1 MYSMLIVTDFY
12 KNRGVIS
19 MHKKI
24 LLVIVLCFMMTGCS
38 LFPDGSISGS
48 EEKEVQVNED
58 NNIKH
63 INTTISSKVS
73 VDADIPDYSG
83 ISLKEFKA
91 QYKDWTEP
99 QMTAVSDIF
108 CNNREVKDYN
118 DNNSERRLYT
128 YNDDS
133 KLIIGTGLISFYTGK
148 VGERNYNIYIGNVT
162 KQENDAKEAFPQ
174 EELENLPKE
183 KVIDEVRKVCDNL
196 EIKLSEDVPV
206 CYAFDSE
213 SATKV
218 MMNYEDNLRYNKT
231 KDGQI
236 INEITW
242 NYEDEVYYM
251 EFDVEL
257 EGIPISRYSFNDN
270 SKASF
275 DTKLTVV
282 YGRNGFEKF
291 EVYSL
296 YDIVETDDNIK
307 LADIDDIVKQLSAYL
322 MYNNQLDEQVI
333 NDIKLVYL
341 PTKLTGSSNKGK
353 PLTISPFW
361 VCTVTKSLYAEKD
374 GISSTDHEQN
384 MIFINAQNKDTYKSN
399 NIGFK

>member
-1 MYSMLIVTDFY
+1 MY
-12 KNRGVIS
+12 
-19 MHKKI
+19 KKI

-91 QYKDWTEP
+91 QYKDWTEQ

-196 EIKLSEDVPV
+196 EIKLSEDEPV

-218 MMNYEDNLRYNKT
+218 MMNYEDKLRYNKT

-257 EGIPISRYSFNDN
+257 EGIPLSRYSFNDN

-282 YGRNGFEKF
+282 YGRNGIEKF

-296 YDIVETDDNIK
+296 YDIVETDDDIK

-341 PTKLTGSSNKGK
+341 PTKLSGSSNKGK

>member
-1 MYSMLIVTDFY
+1 MY
-12 KNRGVIS
+12 
-19 MHKKI
+19 KKI

-91 QYKDWTEP
+91 QYKDWTEQ

-196 EIKLSEDVPV
+196 EIKLSEDEPV

-218 MMNYEDNLRYNKT
+218 MMNYEDKLRYNKA

-257 EGIPISRYSFNDN
+257 EGIPLSRYSFNDN

-282 YGRNGFEKF
+282 YGRNGIEKF

-296 YDIVETDDNIK
+296 YDIVETDDDIK

>member
-1 MYSMLIVTDFY
+1 
-12 KNRGVIS
+12 
-19 MHKKI
+19 
-24 LLVIVLCFMMTGCS
+24 
-38 LFPDGSISGS
+38 
-48 EEKEVQVNED
+48 
-58 NNIKH
+58 
-63 INTTISSKVS
+63 
-73 VDADIPDYSG
+73 
-83 ISLKEFKA
+83 
-91 QYKDWTEP
+91 
-99 QMTAVSDIF
+99 
-108 CNNREVKDYN
+108 
-118 DNNSERRLYT
+118 
-128 YNDDS
+128 
-133 KLIIGTGLISFYTGK
+133 
-148 VGERNYNIYIGNVT
+148 
-162 KQENDAKEAFPQ
+162 
-174 EELENLPKE
+174 
-183 KVIDEVRKVCDNL
+183 
-196 EIKLSEDVPV
+196 
-206 CYAFDSE
+206 
-213 SATKV
+213 
-218 MMNYEDNLRYNKT
+218 MNYEDKLRYSKT

-257 EGIPISRYSFNDN
+257 EGIPLSRYSFNDN

-282 YGRNGFEKF
+282 YGRNGIEKF

-296 YDIVETDDNIK
+296 YDIVETDDDIK

-341 PTKLTGSSNKGK
+341 PTKLSGSSNKGK

>member
-1 MYSMLIVTDFY
+1 
-12 KNRGVIS
+12 

-91 QYKDWTEP
+91 QYKDWTEQ

-196 EIKLSEDVPV
+196 EIKLSEDEPV

-218 MMNYEDNLRYNKT
+218 MMNYEDKLRYNKT

-257 EGIPISRYSFNDN
+257 EGIPLSRYSFNDN

-282 YGRNGFEKF
+282 YGRNGIEKF

-296 YDIVETDDNIK
+296 YDIVETDDDIK

-341 PTKLTGSSNKGK
+341 PTKLSGSSNKGK

>member
-1 MYSMLIVTDFY
+1 MY
-12 KNRGVIS
+12 
-19 MHKKI
+19 KKI

-63 INTTISSKVS
+63 LNTTISSKVS

-91 QYKDWTEP
+91 QYKDWTEQ

-196 EIKLSEDVPV
+196 EIKLSEDEPV

-218 MMNYEDNLRYNKT
+218 MMNYEDKLRYNKT

-257 EGIPISRYSFNDN
+257 EGIPLSRYSFNDN

-282 YGRNGFEKF
+282 YGRNGIEKF

-296 YDIVETDDNIK
+296 YDIVETDDDIK

>member
-1 MYSMLIVTDFY
+1 MY
-12 KNRGVIS
+12 
-19 MHKKI
+19 KKI

-91 QYKDWTEP
+91 QYKDWTEQ

-196 EIKLSEDVPV
+196 EIKLSEDEPV

-218 MMNYEDNLRYNKT
+218 MMNYEDKLRYNKT

-257 EGIPISRYSFNDN
+257 EGIPLSRYSFNDN

-282 YGRNGFEKF
+282 YGRNGIEKF

-296 YDIVETDDNIK
+296 YDIVETDDDIK

-341 PTKLTGSSNKGK
+341 PTKLSGSSNKGK
-353 PLTISPFW
+353 QLTISPFW

>member
-1 MYSMLIVTDFY
+1 MY
-12 KNRGVIS
+12 
-19 MHKKI
+19 KKI

-63 INTTISSKVS
+63 INTTIISKVS

-91 QYKDWTEP
+91 QYKDWTEQ

-196 EIKLSEDVPV
+196 EIKLSEDEPV

-218 MMNYEDNLRYNKT
+218 MMNYEDKLRYNKT

-257 EGIPISRYSFNDN
+257 EGIPLSRYSFNDN

-282 YGRNGFEKF
+282 YGRNGIEKF

-296 YDIVETDDNIK
+296 YDIVETDDDIK

>member
-1 MYSMLIVTDFY
+1 MY
-12 KNRGVIS
+12 
-19 MHKKI
+19 KKI

-91 QYKDWTEP
+91 QYKDWTEQ

-196 EIKLSEDVPV
+196 EIKLSEDEPV

-218 MMNYEDNLRYNKT
+218 MMNCEDKLRYNKT

-257 EGIPISRYSFNDN
+257 EGIPLSRYSFNDN

-282 YGRNGFEKF
+282 YGRNGIEKF

>member
-91 QYKDWTEP
+91 QYKDWTEQ

-196 EIKLSEDVPV
+196 EIKLSEDEPV

-218 MMNYEDNLRYNKT
+218 MMNYEDKLRYNKT

-257 EGIPISRYSFNDN
+257 EGIPLSRYSFNDN

-282 YGRNGFEKF
+282 YGRNGIEKF

-296 YDIVETDDNIK
+296 YDIVETDDDIK

>member
-1 MYSMLIVTDFY
+1 MY
-12 KNRGVIS
+12 
-19 MHKKI
+19 KKI

-196 EIKLSEDVPV
+196 EIKLSEDEPV

-218 MMNYEDNLRYNKT
+218 MMNYEDKLRYNKT

-257 EGIPISRYSFNDN
+257 EGIPLSRYSFNDN

-282 YGRNGFEKF
+282 YGRNGIEKF

-296 YDIVETDDNIK
+296 YDIVETDDDIK

-341 PTKLTGSSNKGK
+341 PTKLSGSSNKGK

>member
-12 KNRGVIS
+12 KNRGVIY
-19 MHKKI
+19 MYKKI

-91 QYKDWTEP
+91 QYKDWTEQ

-118 DNNSERRLYT
+118 NYERRVYT

-174 EELENLPKE
+174 EELENLPKD

-257 EGIPISRYSFNDN
+257 EGIPLSRYSFMDN

-282 YGRNGFEKF
+282 YGRNGIEEF

>member
-1 MYSMLIVTDFY
+1 MY
-12 KNRGVIS
+12 
-19 MHKKI
+19 KKI

-91 QYKDWTEP
+91 QYKDWTEQ

-196 EIKLSEDVPV
+196 EIKLSEDEPV

-218 MMNYEDNLRYNKT
+218 MMNYEDKLRYNKT

-257 EGIPISRYSFNDN
+257 EGIPLSRYSFNDN

-341 PTKLTGSSNKGK
+341 PTKLAGSSNKGK

>member
-1 MYSMLIVTDFY
+1 MY
-12 KNRGVIS
+12 
-19 MHKKI
+19 KKI
-24 LLVIVLCFMMTGCS
+24 LLVIVLCFMMTGGS

-91 QYKDWTEP
+91 QYKDWTEQ

-196 EIKLSEDVPV
+196 EIKLSEDEPV

-218 MMNYEDNLRYNKT
+218 MMNYEDKLRYNKT

-257 EGIPISRYSFNDN
+257 EGIPLSRYSFNDN

-282 YGRNGFEKF
+282 YGRNGIEKF

-296 YDIVETDDNIK
+296 YDIVETDDDIK

-341 PTKLTGSSNKGK
+341 PTKLSGSSNKGK

>member
-1 MYSMLIVTDFY
+1 MY
-12 KNRGVIS
+12 
-19 MHKKI
+19 KKI

-91 QYKDWTEP
+91 QYKDWTEQ

-196 EIKLSEDVPV
+196 EIKLSEDEPV

-218 MMNYEDNLRYNKT
+218 MMNYEDKLRYSKT

-257 EGIPISRYSFNDN
+257 EGIPLSRYSFNDN

-341 PTKLTGSSNKGK
+341 PTKLSGSSNKGK

>member
-1 MYSMLIVTDFY
+1 
-12 KNRGVIS
+12 

-73 VDADIPDYSG
+73 VDTDIPDYSG

-91 QYKDWTEP
+91 QYKDWTEQ

-196 EIKLSEDVPV
+196 EIKLSEDEPV

-218 MMNYEDNLRYNKT
+218 MMNYEDKLRYNKT

-257 EGIPISRYSFNDN
+257 EGIPLSRYSFNDN

-282 YGRNGFEKF
+282 YGRNGIEKF

-296 YDIVETDDNIK
+296 YDIVETDDDIK

-341 PTKLTGSSNKGK
+341 PTKLSGSSNKGK

>member
-1 MYSMLIVTDFY
+1 MY
-12 KNRGVIS
+12 
-19 MHKKI
+19 KKI

-91 QYKDWTEP
+91 QYKDWTEQ

-196 EIKLSEDVPV
+196 EIKLSEDEPV

-218 MMNYEDNLRYNKT
+218 MMNYEDKLRYSKT

-257 EGIPISRYSFNDN
+257 EGIPLSRYSFNDN

-282 YGRNGFEKF
+282 YGRNGIEKF

-296 YDIVETDDNIK
+296 YDIVETDDDIK

-341 PTKLTGSSNKGK
+341 PTKLSGSSNKGK

>member
-1 MYSMLIVTDFY
+1 MY
-12 KNRGVIS
+12 
-19 MHKKI
+19 KKI

-196 EIKLSEDVPV
+196 EIKLSEDEPV

-218 MMNYEDNLRYNKT
+218 MMNYEDKLRYNKT

-257 EGIPISRYSFNDN
+257 EGIPLSRYSFNDN

-282 YGRNGFEKF
+282 YGRNGIEKF

-296 YDIVETDDNIK
+296 YDIVETDDDIK

-333 NDIKLVYL
+333 YDIKLVYL

>member
-1 MYSMLIVTDFY
+1 MY
-12 KNRGVIS
+12 
-19 MHKKI
+19 KKI

-91 QYKDWTEP
+91 QYKDWTEQ

-196 EIKLSEDVPV
+196 EIKLSEDEPV

-218 MMNYEDNLRYNKT
+218 MMNYEDKLRYNKT

-257 EGIPISRYSFNDN
+257 EGIPLSRYSFNDN

-282 YGRNGFEKF
+282 YGRNGIEKF

-296 YDIVETDDNIK
+296 YDIVETDDDIK

>member
-1 MYSMLIVTDFY
+1 MY
-12 KNRGVIS
+12 
-19 MHKKI
+19 KKI

-91 QYKDWTEP
+91 QYKDWTEQ
-99 QMTAVSDIF
+99 QMTVVSDIF

-196 EIKLSEDVPV
+196 EIKLSEDEPV

-218 MMNYEDNLRYNKT
+218 MMNYEDKLRYNKT

-257 EGIPISRYSFNDN
+257 EGIPLSRYSFNDN

-282 YGRNGFEKF
+282 YGRNGIEKF

-296 YDIVETDDNIK
+296 YDIVETDDDIK

-341 PTKLTGSSNKGK
+341 PTKLSGSSNKGK

>member
-1 MYSMLIVTDFY
+1 MY
-12 KNRGVIS
+12 
-19 MHKKI
+19 KKI

-91 QYKDWTEP
+91 QYKDWTEQ

-196 EIKLSEDVPV
+196 EIKLSEDEPV

-218 MMNYEDNLRYNKT
+218 MMNYEDKLRYNKT

-251 EFDVEL
+251 EFDIEL
-257 EGIPISRYSFNDN
+257 EGIPLSRYSFNDN

-282 YGRNGFEKF
+282 YGRNGIEKF

-296 YDIVETDDNIK
+296 YDIVETDDDIK

-341 PTKLTGSSNKGK
+341 PTKLSGSSNKGK

>member
-1 MYSMLIVTDFY
+1 
-12 KNRGVIS
+12 

-91 QYKDWTEP
+91 QYKDWTEQ

-196 EIKLSEDVPV
+196 EIKLSEDEPV

-218 MMNYEDNLRYNKT
+218 MMNYEDKLRYNKT

-257 EGIPISRYSFNDN
+257 EGIPLSRYSFNDN

-296 YDIVETDDNIK
+296 YDIVETDDDIK

-341 PTKLTGSSNKGK
+341 PTKLSGSSNKGK

>member
-1 MYSMLIVTDFY
+1 
-12 KNRGVIS
+12 

-196 EIKLSEDVPV
+196 EIKLSEDEPV

-218 MMNYEDNLRYNKT
+218 MMNYEDKLRYSKT

-257 EGIPISRYSFNDN
+257 EGIPLSRYSFNDN

-282 YGRNGFEKF
+282 YGRNGIEKF

-296 YDIVETDDNIK
+296 YDIVETDDDIK

-341 PTKLTGSSNKGK
+341 PTKLSGSSNKGK

>member
-1 MYSMLIVTDFY
+1 MY
-12 KNRGVIS
+12 
-19 MHKKI
+19 KKI

-91 QYKDWTEP
+91 QYKDWTEQ

-196 EIKLSEDVPV
+196 EIKLSEDEPV

-218 MMNYEDNLRYNKT
+218 MMNYEDKLRYNKT

-257 EGIPISRYSFNDN
+257 EGIPLSRYSFNDN

-282 YGRNGFEKF
+282 YGRNGIEKF

-341 PTKLTGSSNKGK
+341 PTKLSGSSNKGK

>member
-1 MYSMLIVTDFY
+1 
-12 KNRGVIS
+12 

-73 VDADIPDYSG
+73 VDADISDYSG

-91 QYKDWTEP
+91 QYKDWTEQ

-196 EIKLSEDVPV
+196 EIKLSEDEPV

-218 MMNYEDNLRYNKT
+218 MMNYEDKLRYNKT

-257 EGIPISRYSFNDN
+257 EGIPLSRYSFNDN

-282 YGRNGFEKF
+282 YGRNGIEKF

-296 YDIVETDDNIK
+296 YDIVETDDDIK

-341 PTKLTGSSNKGK
+341 PTKLSGSSNKGK

>member
-12 KNRGVIS
+12 KNRGVIY
-19 MHKKI
+19 MYKKI

-91 QYKDWTEP
+91 QYKDWTEQ

-196 EIKLSEDVPV
+196 EIKLSEDEPV

-218 MMNYEDNLRYNKT
+218 MMNYEDKLRYNKT

-257 EGIPISRYSFNDN
+257 EGIPLSRYSFNDN

-282 YGRNGFEKF
+282 YGRNGIEKF

-296 YDIVETDDNIK
+296 YDIVETDDDIK

-341 PTKLTGSSNKGK
+341 PTKLSGSSNKGK

-374 GISSTDHEQN
+374 GIRSTDHEQN

>member
-1 MYSMLIVTDFY
+1 MY
-12 KNRGVIS
+12 
-19 MHKKI
+19 KKI

-91 QYKDWTEP
+91 QYKDWTEQ

-108 CNNREVKDYN
+108 SNNREVKDYN

-196 EIKLSEDVPV
+196 EIKLSEDEPV

-218 MMNYEDNLRYNKT
+218 MMNYEDKLRYSKT

-257 EGIPISRYSFNDN
+257 EGIPLSRYSFNDN

-341 PTKLTGSSNKGK
+341 PTKLSGSSNKGK

>member
-1 MYSMLIVTDFY
+1 MY
-12 KNRGVIS
+12 
-19 MHKKI
+19 KKI

-91 QYKDWTEP
+91 QYKDWTEQ

-196 EIKLSEDVPV
+196 EIKLSEDEPV

-218 MMNYEDNLRYNKT
+218 MMNYEDKLRYSKT

-257 EGIPISRYSFNDN
+257 EGIPLSRYSFNDN

-275 DTKLTVV
+275 YTKLTVV
-282 YGRNGFEKF
+282 YGRNGIEKF

-296 YDIVETDDNIK
+296 YDIVETDDDIK

-341 PTKLTGSSNKGK
+341 PTKLSGSSNKGK

>member
-1 MYSMLIVTDFY
+1 MY
-12 KNRGVIS
+12 
-19 MHKKI
+19 KKI

-91 QYKDWTEP
+91 QYKDWTEQ

-196 EIKLSEDVPV
+196 EIKLSEDEPV

-218 MMNYEDNLRYNKT
+218 MMNYEDKLRYNKT

-257 EGIPISRYSFNDN
+257 EGIPLSRYSFNDN

-296 YDIVETDDNIK
+296 YDIVETDDDIK

>member
-1 MYSMLIVTDFY
+1 MY
-12 KNRGVIS
+12 
-19 MHKKI
+19 KKI

-91 QYKDWTEP
+91 QYKDWTEQ

-196 EIKLSEDVPV
+196 EIKLSEDEPV

-218 MMNYEDNLRYNKT
+218 MMNYEDKLRYNKT

-257 EGIPISRYSFNDN
+257 EGIPLSRYSFNDN

-282 YGRNGFEKF
+282 YGRNGIEKF

-296 YDIVETDDNIK
+296 YDIVETDDDIK

-341 PTKLTGSSNKGK
+341 PTKLAGSSNKGK

>member
-1 MYSMLIVTDFY
+1 MY
-12 KNRGVIS
+12 
-19 MHKKI
+19 KKI

-91 QYKDWTEP
+91 QYKDWTEQ

-196 EIKLSEDVPV
+196 EIKLSEDEPV

-218 MMNYEDNLRYNKT
+218 MMNYEDKLRYNKT

-257 EGIPISRYSFNDN
+257 EGIPLSRYSFNDN

-282 YGRNGFEKF
+282 YGRNGIEKF

-296 YDIVETDDNIK
+296 YDIVETDDDIK

-341 PTKLTGSSNKGK
+341 PTKLAGSSNKGK
-353 PLTISPFW
+353 TLTISPFW

>member
-1 MYSMLIVTDFY
+1 MY
-12 KNRGVIS
+12 
-19 MHKKI
+19 KKI

-91 QYKDWTEP
+91 QYKDWTEQ

-196 EIKLSEDVPV
+196 EIKLSEDEPV

-218 MMNYEDNLRYNKT
+218 MMNYEDKLRYNKT

-257 EGIPISRYSFNDN
+257 EGIPLSRYSFNDN

-341 PTKLTGSSNKGK
+341 PTKLSGSSNKGK

>member
-1 MYSMLIVTDFY
+1 MY
-12 KNRGVIS
+12 
-19 MHKKI
+19 KKI

-91 QYKDWTEP
+91 QYKDWTEQ

-196 EIKLSEDVPV
+196 EIKLSEDEPV

-218 MMNYEDNLRYNKT
+218 MMNYEDKLRYNKT

-257 EGIPISRYSFNDN
+257 EGIPLSRYSFNDN

-341 PTKLTGSSNKGK
+341 PTKLSGSSNKGK
-353 PLTISPFW
+353 TLTISPFW

>member
-1 MYSMLIVTDFY
+1 
-12 KNRGVIS
+12 

-91 QYKDWTEP
+91 QYKDWTEQ

-196 EIKLSEDVPV
+196 EIKLSEDEPV

-218 MMNYEDNLRYNKT
+218 MMNYEDKLRYNKT

-251 EFDVEL
+251 EFDIEL
-257 EGIPISRYSFNDN
+257 EGIPLSRYSFNDN

-282 YGRNGFEKF
+282 YGRNGIEKF

-296 YDIVETDDNIK
+296 YDIVETDDDIK

-341 PTKLTGSSNKGK
+341 PTKLSGSSNKGK

>member
-1 MYSMLIVTDFY
+1 MY
-12 KNRGVIS
+12 
-19 MHKKI
+19 KKI

-91 QYKDWTEP
+91 QYKDWTEQ

-196 EIKLSEDVPV
+196 EIKLSEDEPV

-213 SATKV
+213 SATQV
-218 MMNYEDNLRYNKT
+218 MMNYEDKLRYNKT

-257 EGIPISRYSFNDN
+257 EGIPLSRYSFNDN

-282 YGRNGFEKF
+282 YGRNGIEKF

-296 YDIVETDDNIK
+296 YDIVETDDDIK

>member
-1 MYSMLIVTDFY
+1 
-12 KNRGVIS
+12 

-91 QYKDWTEP
+91 QYKDWTEQ

-196 EIKLSEDVPV
+196 EIKLSEDEPV

-218 MMNYEDNLRYNKT
+218 MMNYEDKLRYNKT

-257 EGIPISRYSFNDN
+257 EGIPLSRYSFNDN

-282 YGRNGFEKF
+282 YGRNGIEKF

-296 YDIVETDDNIK
+296 YDIVETDDDIK

-341 PTKLTGSSNKGK
+341 PTKLSGSSNKGK

-384 MIFINAQNKDTYKSN
+384 MIFINAQNKDTYKSD

>member
-1 MYSMLIVTDFY
+1 
-12 KNRGVIS
+12 

-91 QYKDWTEP
+91 QYKDWTEQ

-196 EIKLSEDVPV
+196 EIKLSEDEPV

-218 MMNYEDNLRYNKT
+218 MMNYEDKLRYNKT

-257 EGIPISRYSFNDN
+257 EGIPLSRYSFNDN

-341 PTKLTGSSNKGK
+341 PTKLSGSSNKGK

>member
-1 MYSMLIVTDFY
+1 MY
-12 KNRGVIS
+12 
-19 MHKKI
+19 KKI

-91 QYKDWTEP
+91 QYKDWTEQ

-196 EIKLSEDVPV
+196 EIKLSEDEPV

-218 MMNYEDNLRYNKT
+218 MMNYEDKLRYNKT

-257 EGIPISRYSFNDN
+257 EGIPLSRYSFNDN

-282 YGRNGFEKF
+282 YGRNGIEKL

-296 YDIVETDDNIK
+296 YDIVETDDDIK

-341 PTKLTGSSNKGK
+341 PTKLSGSSNKGK